1 MIILTKVIK
10 LNLKCQPEELNDLFN
25 DEKSYQFTSLYTQE
39 VFEK

>member
-25 DEKSYQFTSLYTQE
+25 DEKILS
-39 VFEK
+39 VH